1 MKKHVEEIE
10 EMNIIIRIPV
20 GTTKMKLK
28 CSVDID
34 SKEIKAEKK
43 LSLQDIQKARKS
55 FLDNI
60 PDGDD
65 YDSPWEICDEVKQ
78 LLEQLTPEKS

>member
-43 LSLQDIQKARKS
+43 LSLPDIQKARKA

-78 LLEQLTPEKS
+78 LLEQLTTDES